1 MSKRTVDIIEDFI
14 NTLDLTGNILSSS
27 DDTVNTFIVV
37 DNPFH
42 ARKGM
47 PVFIDGNETSV
58 VAIDYNTNTITVAG
72 VYVSPSSF
80 SLNSP
85 FYFHGTPIATNNH
98 ISQAQANQKYPMIY
112 LYEIFQEVDQDIY
125 SNIDWTANIR
135 LFFLDQSNFED
146 WSTDDHYT
154 YVINGQ
160 NNLVDAFIAQINKSH
175 LFKQDEE
182 TYTRTN
188 HANFGVFVENQG
200 HTTRFFDDYLSGVQV
215 QFTLNVRKCCNC

>member
-14 NTLDLTGNILSSS
+14 DTLDLSGVILSSS
-27 DDTVNTFIVV
+27 HNTLNTTIVV
-37 DNPFH
+37 NNLFH

-47 PVFIDGNETSV
+47 PIFVDNNETV
-58 VAIDYNTNTITVAG
+58 IVDVNYDTNTIVVSG
-72 VYVSPSSF
+72 VYTLLSSF
-80 SLNSP
+80 TLNSP

-98 ISQAQANQKYPMIY
+98 ISQAESSDKYPMIY
-112 LYEIFQEVDQDIY
+112 LYEIFQEVDQDLY
-125 SNIDWTANIR
+125 SNLDWTSNIR

-146 WSTDDHYT
+146 WTTDDHYT
-154 YVINGQ
+154 FVINGL
-160 NNLVDAFIAQINKSH
+160 NNLVDAFISQINESN